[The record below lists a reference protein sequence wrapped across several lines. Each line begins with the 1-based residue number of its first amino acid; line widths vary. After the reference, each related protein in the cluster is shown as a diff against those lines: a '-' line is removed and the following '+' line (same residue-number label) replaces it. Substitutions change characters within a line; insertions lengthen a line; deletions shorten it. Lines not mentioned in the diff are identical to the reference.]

1 MISAQGENSDDDEL
15 FADPLIP
22 FRTKTSNYLTHH
34 TQKLKHAR
42 NERRT
47 TILKRILF
55 TKSTK
60 NSKKWYFYSS
70 FCVTEKKNTL

>member
-1 MISAQGENSDDDEL
+1 MISAQGENGDDDEL

-42 NERRT
+42 NERRST
-47 TILKRILF
+47 KLKRILF
-55 TKSTK
+55 RLL
-60 NSKKWYFYSS
+60 FLCYSRNYN
-70 FCVTEKKNTL
+70 VLLN

>member
-1 MISAQGENSDDDEL
+1 MILSAQGENGADDEL

-47 TILKRILF
+47 TKLKRILF
-55 TKSTK
+55 TKS
-60 NSKKWYFYSS
+60 KK
-70 FCVTEKKNTL
+70 TLGNGIFTPPSV